1 MSNFNINKFKF
12 RWQGSWTANTNFI
25 KDDIVTYDGKA
36 FVCLKS
42 HLSSS
47 LFFND
52 FDADYAS
59 ETIEVTVGLD
69 SISEKQQGNLYLN
82 GTEASEFTL
91 LKGRTYVFNQSD
103 ESNATFGPNPAPLI
117 ISNVEDGTRAGGA
130 ALTSGIRY
138 FLDGVETD
146 RDTYAEN
153 FLLAET
159 RSLEFTVPLSTPERL
174 FYHSA
179 LSDNMGASFD
189 TRYSSLWQSMIEGYY
204 WEGDWTTNKA
214 YSAGSIVKFGAY
226 LYQAIQGHISTNVET
241 LGLPGDIDKW
251 ILFATT
257 FNWLNEWNTANSYQL
272 GDVVRYN
279 GRAFICNERHI
290 SADTQEVGLEQD
302 SEKWTLVSR
311 SDNWRYEWTP
321 QTRYIKDDLVK
332 YGAVVYRCIEHH
344 TSASDF
350 EVGLESDISKWEIVL
365 EGIEYRQD
373 WAPFIRYRK
382 NDVVKYGP
390 TLWQTTTGHESGAD
404 FTANE
409 DLWNVYVPGLSYETQ
424 WDQLQEYRRGEI
436 VLYGGRVYTALQNN
450 INSTPSANGKLQN
463 TGDWE
468 LLTTGY
474 NFRGDWDIVLD
485 YRPGDV
491 VRVSGFLY
499 VAISDSI
506 GIYPDS
512 SDTDWQILIKSD
524 NFKAEWQDGIEYF
537 LGDVVTWQSTAY
549 VCLER
554 HNSTASDSRPDL
566 DQELDAEDYWT
577 VLIAGENSNV
587 LEYEG
592 DIKTFDGEATNL
604 SIGISGNA
612 LKVGSENIQW
622 QEFNAINNVYY
633 VALDGEDSDFRGTSR
648 STAFRT
654 IRFAC
659 NYILQ
664 DEDNR
669 APATI
674 YITTGQFQEELPISV
689 PANVALV
696 GDELRS
702 TVVTPAA
709 GFEKSD
715 MFRVRN
721 GSGIRQMTLK
731 GLKGELS
738 SPNQYLTRRPDTGA
752 FVALDPG
759 FGPLDESVQ
768 ITDKSCYVQ
777 NVSTFGEACIGMRVD
792 GSLHGGG
799 NKSIVANDFTQI
811 LSDGIGYW
819 ASSGGRSEL
828 VSVFTYYCHIGY
840 LSTDGGIVR
849 ATNGN
854 NSYGE
859 FGSVA
864 EGFSQSEI
872 AKTALVDNRRNE
884 AQFSEAVTF
893 GTTIQQIL
901 AIGYSHA
908 GQDYTTAE
916 IEFGGAGTDAEGTY
930 TEFRNNAISNVR
942 ILSVADSSVP
952 GGINYTNR
960 VNNAQSG
967 NEQQIIIAQADSGTA
982 EETIGQRIRIQSGR
996 GVGQYAEITNFDPV
1010 SKVVTVSKESNGKNG
1025 WDHFQP
1031 GWPIE
1036 PELDET
1042 TTYSIE
1048 PLVNVTEPEFSTEG
1062 VITPDSSRGWF
1073 YIEYGDEWV
1082 ALTKDEN
1089 GTAFSQSADGISWTT
1104 PNNLTTVPAA
1114 SLYYSDDYFLPYE
1127 ASASADKTD
1136 ILGKLTIL
1144 ETGFNFVEL
1153 SLPAA
1158 DFWQDIAG
1166 NGLDNFVVLGSNSL
1180 AYTIDNGQS
1189 FALGSGINFTDSQ
1202 FTLAEFGNGRYVAID
1217 IETGNV
1223 AVSNNTG
1230 ATWQMYNNA
1239 LPSFDWSDIVY
1250 GNGRFVAI
1258 AAPTDSSNDV
1268 VNVAISFDGVSWQTD
1283 IIEFGDYAFVSYGD
1297 GVFVATGP
1305 GNNIAKSQDGLNWR
1319 ITQDDSTEY
1328 NIVDTGNWAHSAY
1341 NAGSWTVVEA
1351 GGFGWRNFSTGA
1363 TAVIRA
1369 RLTGSRIDEFIIYDP
1384 GSNYNEDPEITVFD
1398 NSADVDVVFD
1408 TFLNNGV
1415 LAQPEM
1421 VNRGTGYTTITAGIN
1436 GDGFAEIQQV
1446 GTDLKVKNLSAIP
1459 GPGANVEISGIED
1472 ERFSVTTV
1480 PLQTS
1485 TPEGFEAILQITPPL
1500 DNFLSPDH
1508 ETEIVIREEYSQIRL
1523 TGHDFLDIGTGNQI
1537 TTNYPNLYVE
1547 GETSINEPKPFNET
1561 VAAGGGRVFY
1571 TSTDQDGNF
1580 RVGEL
1585 FEVEQST
1592 GIVTINASQFDLS
1605 GLTEL
1610 ALGGIQ
1616 VGGTQVVV
1624 REFSRDPTFVANSN
1638 NIVSTQAAIKEYI
1651 TKQVSGGGSNAQ
1663 TNRLVAG
1670 QIQIDSF
1677 GITTTSGFPIQVK
1690 VPVVST
1696 NGIDGVYLAQQ
1707 FFAVAKGIRYN

>member
-1 MSNFNINKFKF
+1 MSNFNINKLKF
-12 RWQGSWTANTNFI
+12 RWQGEWTSNSNFI
-25 KDDIVTYDGKA
+25 KDDIITYDGKA
-36 FVCLKS
+36 YVCLKS

-52 FDADYAS
+52 SQADYIN
-59 ETIEVTVGLD
+59 ETVEVTVGLD
-69 SISEKQQGNLYLN
+69 SISGKQQGNFYLN
-82 GTEASEFTL
+82 GVEASEFTL
-91 LKGRTYVFNQSD
+91 LKGRTYIFNQTD
-103 ESNATFGPNPAPLI
+103 ESNATFGSTIAPFL
-117 ISNVEDGTRAGGA
+117 ISNIQDGTRSGGA
-130 ALTSGIRY
+130 VYTLGVTY
-138 FLDGVETD
+138 LLDSVQVD
-146 RDTYAEN
+146 KDTYVEN

-159 RSLEFTVPLSTPERL
+159 RSVEFTVPMSAPSRL
-174 FYHSA
+174 FYFSA
-179 LSDNMGASFD
+179 SSNDMGSSFD
-189 TRYSSLWQSMIEGYY
+189 TTYSSFWESMIEGYN
-204 WEGDWTTNKA
+204 WEGDWTTEKA
-214 YSAGSIVKFGAY
+214 YSVGSIVKFGGY
-226 LYQAIQGHISTNVET
+226 LYQAIEAHVSTNVVSI
-241 LGLPGDIDKW
+241 GLIGDIDKW

-257 FNWLNEWNTANSYQL
+257 FNWLNEWSISNLYQL
-272 GDVVRYN
+272 GDVVRYS
-279 GRAFICNERHI
+279 GRTFICKERHI
-290 SADTQEVGLEQD
+290 SAATQEIGLEED
-302 SEKWTLVSR
+302 SEKWTLISR
-311 SDNWRYEWTP
+311 SDNWKYDWTP

-332 YGAVVYRCIEHH
+332 YGAIVYRCIEHH
-344 TSASDF
+344 TSATDF
-350 EVGLESDISKWEIVL
+350 EIGLESDISKWEIVS

-373 WAPFIRYRK
+373 WAPLTRYRK

-390 TLWQTTTGHESGAD
+390 TLWQTTTGHLSDPD
-404 FTANE
+404 FTTNE
-409 DLWNVYVPGLSYETQ
+409 SLWNVYVPGLSYETQ
-424 WDQLQEYRRGEI
+424 WEQLRDYKVGEI
-436 VLYGGRVYTALQNN
+436 VLYGGRAYTALQNN

-474 NFRGDWDIVLD
+474 NFRGDWDIVID

-491 VRVSGFLY
+491 VRLSGFLY
-499 VAISDSI
+499 VAKQDST
-506 GIYPDS
+506 GTYPDS
-512 SDTDWQILIKSD
+512 SDTEWQVLIKSD
-524 NFKAEWQDGIEYF
+524 RFRAEWQDGVEYF
-537 LGDVVTWQSTAY
+537 LGDIVLWQGSSY
-549 VCLER
+549 VCVDR

-566 DQELDAEDYWT
+566 DQELDAANYWIP
-577 VLIAGENSNV
+577 LIAGSNSNV
-587 LEYEG
+587 LKYEG
-592 DIKTFDGEATNL
+592 DIKTFDNEATDL

-612 LKVGSENIQW
+612 LKAGLNNVQW
-622 QEFNAINNVYY
+622 QEFNAIQNVYY
-633 VALDGEDSDFRGTSR
+633 VATDGEDADLRGTSR

-659 NYILQ
+659 DYILQ
-664 DEDNR
+664 DEENR

-674 YITTGQFQEELPISV
+674 YITTGQFEEQLPISV

-702 TVVTPAA
+702 TVVKPAA

-731 GLKGELS
+731 GLQGELS
-738 SPNQYLTRRPDTGA
+738 SPNQFRTRRPDTGA

-792 GSLHGGG
+792 GSLHAGG

-872 AKTALVDNRRNE
+872 PKTAEVDNRRNE

-916 IEFGGAGTDAEGTY
+916 IEFGGAGTGAEGEY
-930 TEFRNNAISNVR
+930 KEFRNNAISNVR

-952 GGINYTNR
+952 GGIGYTNR

-967 NEQQIIIAQADSGTA
+967 NEEQIIIAQADSSTA
-982 EETIGQRIRIQSGR
+982 EEIIGQRISIRSGK

-1010 SKVVTVSKESNGKNG
+1010 SKVVTVSKESNGKSG

-1031 GWPIE
+1031 GWPVE
-1036 PELDET
+1036 STLDET

-1048 PLVNVTEPEFSTEG
+1048 PLVKATEPEFSSEG
-1062 VITPDSSRGWF
+1062 VITPDASRVWF

-1082 ALTKDEN
+1082 ALTRDEN
-1089 GTAFSQSADGISWTT
+1089 GTAFSQSADGISWST
-1104 PNNLTTVPAA
+1104 PENLTTVPVAN
-1114 SLYYSDDYFLPYE
+1114 LYFSGDYFLPYE
-1127 ASASADKTD
+1127 VSTNGEKTD
-1136 ILGKLTIL
+1136 ILGKLSIL
-1144 ETGFNFVEL
+1144 ETGFNFEEL

-1166 NGLDNFVVLGSNSL
+1166 NNSDNFAVLGSNSL
-1180 AYTIDNGQS
+1180 AYSIDNGQS
-1189 FALGSGINFTDSQ
+1189 FALATGIDFTNTQ
-1202 FTLAEFGNGRYVAID
+1202 FTLLEFGNGLYVAID
-1217 IETGNV
+1217 IENGNV
-1223 AVSNNTG
+1223 ALSDNTG
-1230 ATWQMYNNA
+1230 AVWEMYNNA
-1239 LPSFDWSDIVY
+1239 LPAFDWTDIVY

-1268 VNVAISFDGVSWQTD
+1268 VNIAISFDGKYWQTD
-1283 IIEFGDYAFVSYGD
+1283 IIEFGDYAFLSYGD

-1328 NIVDTGNWAHSAY
+1328 NLVDTGNWAHSAY

-1351 GGFGWRNFSTGA
+1351 GGFGWRRFATGA
-1363 TAVIRA
+1363 RAIIRSV
-1369 RLTGSRIDEFIIYDP
+1369 LTGSRIDEFVIYDP
-1384 GSNYNEDPEITVFD
+1384 GSNYNQEPEITVFD

-1408 TFLNNGV
+1408 YFLNNGV

-1421 VNRGTGYTTITAGIN
+1421 SNRGTGYTTITASIAGN
-1436 GDGFAEIQQV
+1436 GFAEIQQV

-1459 GPGANVEISGIED
+1459 GPGANVNISGLED
-1472 ERFSVTTV
+1472 ERFSVTSV
-1480 PLQTS
+1480 PLQTP
-1485 TPEGFEAILQITPPL
+1485 TAQGFEAILQITPPL

-1508 ETEIVIREEYSQIRL
+1508 ETEIIIREEYSQIRL

-1547 GETSINEPKPFNET
+1547 GETSANEPRPFNET
-1561 VAAGGGRVFY
+1561 VASDGGRVFY

-1624 REFSRDPTFVANSN
+1624 REFSRDETFVANSN
-1638 NIVSTQAAIKEYI
+1638 NIVSTQAAIKAYI

-1670 QIQIDSF
+1670 QIQIDSG
-1677 GITTTSGFPIQVK
+1677 GITTTSGFPIQVE
-1690 VPVVST
+1690 VPVVAT